1 MTNVELEWTVNELI
15 LVAMET
21 IYIKLS
27 RQMTAPLLVSSSST
41 GYDCISRS
49 LSSFK
54 LILPIGSMVS
64 PFTKQAFLFS
74 G

>member
-1 MTNVELEWTVNELI
+1 MTNVELEWIVNEVI

-54 LILPIGSMVS
+54 LILPIGNSLNNL
-64 PFTKQAFLFS
+64 FLYYR
-74 G
+74 